1 MTAQT
6 RRTEQWRKA
15 GILGSIAL
23 VHSCVFALLSITQA
37 QPETLPPPVIE
48 VELFAPIVPP
58 PPPPPPTPAPTA
70 GGGAPAAP
78 SVVHT
83 PPPRPIA
90 RPEVVAPPAK
100 APEQPLFIGA
110 APVAGPTPGM
120 GQGGIGAGSGTG
132 DGDGD
137 GPGSGAPALILR
149 GASQAEILPLV
160 PQAARRARQ
169 SGRGSVSCV
178 IRADTRLEACRVVSE
193 TPEGFGF
200 GDAALRIV
208 PQYFRFR
215 PPTTASGRVVEGFRV
230 TVFVQFGRP

>member
-1 MTAQT
+1 MTADT
-6 RRTEQWRKA
+6 RRIRQWRKW
-15 GILGSIAL
+15 GVLGSIAL
-23 VHSCVFALLSITQA
+23 AHACVFALLSITDA
-37 QPETLPPPVIE
+37 RPENPPLPVIQ
-48 VELFAPIVPP
+48 VELFPPIVPP
-58 PPPPPPTPAPTA
+58 PPHPPTPAPTS

-78 SVVHT
+78 SIVHT
-83 PPPRPIA
+83 PPPRPVA
-90 RPEVVAPPAK
+90 RPEVVAPPTK
-100 APEQPLFIGA
+100 APEQPLVIGA
-110 APVAGPTPGM
+110 APIAGPTPGM
-120 GQGGIGAGSGTG
+120 GQGGTGTGSGTG

-169 SGRGSVSCV
+169 SGRSSVSCV
-178 IRADTRLEACRVVSE
+178 IRADTRLEACRVVGE
-193 TPEGFGF
+193 TPAGFGF

-215 PPTTASGRVVEGFRV
+215 PPTTASGRTVEGFRV

>member
-1 MTAQT
+1 MTAKI
-6 RRTEQWRKA
+6 RRTGQWRKA
-15 GILGSIAL
+15 GIVGSIAL
-23 VHSCVFALLSITQA
+23 THACVFALLSITGA
-37 QPETLPPPVIE
+37 RPETPPAPVIQ
-48 VELFAPIVPP
+48 VELFPPIVPP
-58 PPPPPPTPAPTA
+58 PPPPPPTSVPTS
-70 GGGAPAAP
+70 GGGAPAAA
-78 SVVHT
+78 SVVHA

-90 RPEVVAPPAK
+90 RPEVVAPPTK
-100 APEQPLFIGA
+100 APEQPLVIGT
-110 APVAGPTPGM
+110 APIAGPTPGM
-120 GQGGIGAGSGTG
+120 GQGGTGTGSGTG

-169 SGRGSVSCV
+169 SGRSSVSCV
-178 IRADTRLEACRVVSE
+178 IRADTRLEACRVVGE
-193 TPEGFGF
+193 TPAGLGF

-215 PPTTASGRVVEGFRV
+215 PPTTASGRTVEGFRV